1 MPIFA
6 FIWPAS
12 TGWLTTL
19 FPVCVQFVLF
29 LRWLHR
35 RMRNDEM
42 IHACVR
48 DIALTHLPHIYDSLL
63 ALAKEKGTVPPKTPV
78 IHFVDFHNRR
88 KG

>member
-1 MPIFA
+1 MPTLA

-12 TGWLTTL
+12 AGWLTTL

-48 DIALTHLPHIYDSLL
+48 DIALTHLPHIYDSLQ
-63 ALAKEKGTVPPKTPV
+63 ALAKEKGTTLPKTPV
-78 IHFVDFHNRR
+78 IHFVDFHKSR

>member
-1 MPIFA
+1 MAQMFTPTF
-6 FIWPAS
+6 
-12 TGWLTTL
+12 GWLTAL

-48 DIALTHLPHIYDSLL
+48 DIALTHLPHIHSALQ
-63 ALAKEKGTVPPKTPV
+63 ALAKEKGTTLPETPLV
-78 IHFVDFHNRR
+78 HFVDFHNRR
-88 KG
+88 KT